1 MILFY
6 FLNVHKIRNFIR
18 RSEQVEEFSQLYIA
32 ELIAAIEDNNELK
45 EIVVKIFLNLGKKI
59 ADDFPNIGECFYIIF
74 FFLLEGNIKINSKFL
89 FFARTR
95 LIKRICQLKI
105 ISLL

>member
-18 RSEQVEEFSQLYIA
+18 RSEKVEEFSQLYIA

-45 EIVVKIFLNLGKKI
+45 EIVVKIFLNLGKK
-59 ADDFPNIGECFYIIF
+59 N
-74 FFLLEGNIKINSKFL
+74 
-89 FFARTR
+89 RR
-95 LIKRICQLKI
+95 
-105 ISLL
+105 